1 MPRPSSSMPVRPAPL
16 AVAVVAAMTL
26 GACGRASVQAD
37 AIPRPRV
44 GTGVVAGMGR
54 GPQHELQAAIE
65 LAHDYRDALLRDA
78 DFTDI
83 GSDECNEG
91 WLRAFPRDAGA
102 AAHEARLDLVDK
114 LEKLVLEY
122 GTDEP
127 LASAEGRDLLR
138 VVVEWEANG
147 EGPVWDVLSGKAKR
161 QAIAPGLQ
169 GRVRNPATGRCEGPS
184 ARDTTLFVLPAVPN
198 FQNRPRTGV
207 SLRMV
212 FGEAGLKEARDA
224 FWRTR
229 APMDAESL
237 FGYTRIAATLLWK
250 EYAVVTVH
258 RPLEL
263 RGAKALPTS
272 NGGGTYLFH
281 RVGSEWRLLAIAH
294 TWG

>member
-1 MPRPSSSMPVRPAPL
+1 MPRPSSSVSVRPGPL
-16 AVAVVAAMTL
+16 AVAVVAAMAL
-26 GACGRASVQAD
+26 GACQRPSVQAD
-37 AIPRPRV
+37 VIPRGRV
-44 GTGVVAGMGR
+44 GTGPVVGMGR

-83 GSDECNEG
+83 GRDECNEG
-91 WLRAFPRDAGA
+91 WLRAFPRDANA
-102 AAHEARLDLVDK
+102 AAHDARLDLVDK

-127 LASAEGRDLLR
+127 LATPEGRDLLR
-138 VVVEWEANG
+138 VVIEWEAG
-147 EGPVWDVLSGKAKR
+147 GAGPMWDVLSGKAKR
-161 QAIAPGLQ
+161 EAIAPGLQ
-169 GRVRNPATGRCEGPS
+169 GRMRNPTTGRCEGPS

-198 FQNRPRTGV
+198 FQRSPRTGV

-212 FGEAGLKEARDA
+212 FGEAGLREARDA
-224 FWRTR
+224 YWRAHPAT
-229 APMDAESL
+229 DTESL
-237 FGYTRIAATLLWK
+237 FGYTRLAATLLWK

-258 RPLEL
+258 RPLEV
-263 RGAKALPTS
+263 RGARALPTS

-281 RVGSEWRLLAIAH
+281 RVGNEWRLLAIAH